1 MPFFGVNPP
10 GTKEDARMI
19 SVDYVRT
26 MATYGHWM
34 NSRMMAACS
43 AIPAEER
50 SRDLGAF
57 FKSLHG
63 TLDHILWADLI
74 WLSRFD
80 GTAPPVAK
88 RESLFRP
95 DWDELLADRA
105 AADDRIAAWA
115 ACVTP
120 EWLATPLSYVTK
132 FNPHRWTLPAWIAV
146 THFFNHGT
154 HHRGQATTLMM
165 QLGVDPGV
173 TDLPVLPGFFDGSL
187 GVAASKMPV

>member
-1 MPFFGVNPP
+1 
-10 GTKEDARMI
+10 MI

-26 MATYGHWM
+26 MAAYGHWM
-34 NSRMMAACS
+34 NSRMMEAC
-43 AIPAEER
+43 ATIPAADR

-74 WLSRFD
+74 WLSRFE

-88 RESLFRP
+88 GTELLRP
-95 DWDELLADRA
+95 DWDELVADRA
-105 AADDRIAAWA
+105 AADTRIATWA
-115 ACVTP
+115 AGVTP
-120 EWLATPLSYVTK
+120 EWLSAPLTYVTK
-132 FNPHRWTLPAWIAV
+132 FNPHRWTLPAWVPVA
-146 THFFNHGT
+146 HFFNHGT

-173 TDLPVLPGFFDGSL
+173 TDLPVLPGIFDGSL
-187 GVAASKMPV
+187 GVEASKVPV